1 MVMFLKCDTTE
12 VGTGKEWFEVEVF
25 VISAICILKQFEFG
39 FCVQPAKWILYMF
52 RVVFWDILPHP

>member
-39 FCVQPAKWILYMF
+39 FCVPAGKMDFIQLELL
-52 RVVFWDILPHP
+52 IKQ